1 MALEIMS
8 RIKRGLEP
16 KEFLELAHQVDAFS
30 ALNHSKTKRIFA
42 ADVERHMQ
50 GMGLLAPVTT
60 SPMTLF
66 GEMET
71 PIRNGSIYELH
82 NTPAPRKRVEV

>member
-1 MALEIMS
+1 MPTGSYRWNLIVVTERYSEAIPRE
-8 RIKRGLEP
+8 GQ
-16 KEFLELAHQVDAFS
+16 HD

-42 ADVERHMQ
+42 ADVERHLQ

-60 SPMTLF
+60 SPITLF